1 MGDGWEGCCHHPPAF
16 LLHCPISLGLFSPR
30 RGTSCGKDSC
40 GDRARVHQFGT
51 SAWASCVKVTEA
63 KLVVVVKRWRYTPD
77 SRYFPRKKFL
87 RQVCSHV
94 VWLVSVWLT
103 RLKSKGT
110 GAFKHPSSRGVC
122 IPQVLLKLRPSQGE
136 ALHLTCY
143 CDGHL
148 ICLNKDFTY
157 LLTGVILKGFTL
169 RLLSA
174 DGPVFRPPP
183 VLPSFAP
190 A

>member
-51 SAWASCVKVTEA
+51 SAWASCVKATEA

-77 SRYFPRKKFL
+77 SRYFPRKKCL

-110 GAFKHPSSRGVC
+110 GAFKHPSSRDEYVS
-122 IPQVLLKLRPSQGE
+122 LRCYWSY
-136 ALHLTCY
+136 LHLK
-143 CDGHL
+143 GKL
-148 ICLNKDFTY
+148 FTWH
-157 LLTGVILKGFTL
+157 VIVT
-169 RLLSA
+169 
-174 DGPVFRPPP
+174 DI
-183 VLPSFAP
+183 SFAWTKISLIF
-190 A
+190 